1 MPRFEVRLSKPAES
15 SPISIVT
22 SVAARDAAEAVQA
35 ARRCQPGYATA
46 EICRVDGEGLQG
58 PTPQIRAGDP
68 RKPR

>member
-1 MPRFEVRLSKPAES
+1 MPRFEVRLSKLAES

-46 EICRVDGEGLQG
+46 EVCRVDGEDFLR
-58 PTPQIRAGDP
+58 PTLPSRPGDP
-68 RKPR
+68 LKPR